1 MPTMNQITDLAGQP
15 VDPHQ
20 NAPTIG
26 GITVGES
33 PELSPDDGVIRA
45 LPPELSERASELFKA
60 LGDPTRLKLLYLIA
74 ESQTNEICS
83 HELSEALEVSAPTI
97 THHMKKL
104 AAARLVHREQRGKWA
119 YYTVN
124 PDEFDRVHALIH
136 EL

>member
-1 MPTMNQITDLAGQP
+1 MKQPT
-15 VDPHQ
+15 DPTSGEPGYHEL
-20 NAPTIG
+20 APTSG
-26 GITVGES
+26 GIVVDKR
-33 PELSPDDGVIRA
+33 PDFTGGNAVRA

-74 ESQTNEICS
+74 ESDTTEICS
-83 HELSEALEVSAPTI
+83 HELSVALQVSAPTI

-104 AAARLVHREQRGKWA
+104 AAAKLVNREQRGKWA

-124 PDEFDRVHALIH
+124 SDEFNRVHSLIH

>member
-1 MPTMNQITDLAGQP
+1 MADPTDGAPGHHHDAP
-15 VDPHQ
+15 VP
-20 NAPTIG
+20 G
-26 GITVGES
+26 GIAVDERLNSSGNAI
-33 PELSPDDGVIRA
+33 VRA

-74 ESQTNEICS
+74 ESNTSEICS
-83 HELSEALEVSAPTI
+83 HELSVALRVSAPTI

-104 AAARLVHREQRGKWA
+104 AAAKLVNREQRGKWA

-124 PDEFDRVHALIH
+124 SDEFNRVHALIH